1 MTCSTAPPTPK
12 VSNFMTILD
21 FFFQGCCPHL
31 IVVVSADPGRGM
43 SRNQQRLLTTY
54 SLCGGT
60 TEFQFLLP
68 NFFCKLLKCC
78 CCSVTKLYLTLCDS
92 IDCSTLGCL
101 VLHYLLEFVQTH
113 VHWGSDAI
121 QPSYLLLPTS
131 PLFLKQHQGLF
142 EWVISSHHVAKASIL
157 QDLAYFMV
165 QLSRLYVTAGKT
177 IFCIFRA
184 K

>member
-1 MTCSTAPPTPK
+1 MSIPGAWDLEFWILFSSKKKLSPS
-12 VSNFMTILD
+12 VFMTKSHIHMPFD
-21 FFFQGCCPHL
+21 
-31 IVVVSADPGRGM
+31 
-43 SRNQQRLLTTY
+43 
-54 SLCGGT
+54 SLGIH
-60 TEFQFLLP
+60 FS
-68 NFFCKLLKCC
+68 
-78 CCSVTKLYLTLCDS
+78 SVAHSGLTLYNPMEYS
-92 IDCSTLGCL
+92 IPGFP
-101 VLHYLLEFVQTH
+101 VLPYLLEFVQTH